1 MNTGFDFAMGLAAA
15 RNLPEVMELQA
26 TYWQKLL
33 VICRRNAA
41 HSQPRALEGEIGK
54 AAATTVRGSLSCEH
68 ATLVSGETVP
78 AFAQ

>member
-1 MNTGFDFAMGLAAA
+1 
-15 RNLPEVMELQA
+15 
-26 TYWQKLL
+26 

-54 AAATTVRGSLSCEH
+54 AAATTRLAFCER

-78 AFAQ
+78 AFSAWKVSLVKR